1 MPTRS
6 MRPRD
11 WLWSNFLILDR
22 PASARIYVHE
32 QQEKTFLEELSSRVS
47 KLKAG
52 PGINKDSKIGP
63 LINEEALEKVDQQVR
78 DAI

>member
-1 MPTRS
+1 
-6 MRPRD
+6 
-11 WLWSNFLILDR
+11 
-22 PASARIYVHE
+22 
-32 QQEKTFLEELSSRVS
+32 LEELSSRVS